1 MIKVEIKLEGIITN
15 EGEFETQEIA
25 ESWVNELS
33 QPWMGFNSEGDYVL
47 KEGYVVEYIE
57 E

>member
-1 MIKVEIKLEGIITN
+1 MIKVEIKLNGVLSN
-15 EGEFETQEIA
+15 AGEFETQEIA
-25 ESWVNELS
+25 ESWVSELS
-33 QPWMGFNSEGDYVL
+33 QPWMEFNSEGDYVL